1 VIEANSANY
10 YLASIATLSVTGW
23 LLVVIPGRAT
33 NLFALIW
40 FHASLLPLTV
50 STWGAGWRELYVAGP
65 GLALVLSLFAA
76 PLIEFVSRSPAALLR
91 VLAVAAAVALM
102 ILGVHRNLLN
112 QQDSAAFAAEGRAFV
127 SQLRQTY
134 PALPRG
140 GTLYVVGA
148 PFPLALFDYA
158 YVEPVVSLYYSDVH
172 VKAIGAGQAS
182 AVPASLG
189 PNDRVFYY
197 QAKRAPGD

>member
-1 VIEANSANY
+1 
-10 YLASIATLSVTGW
+10 
-23 LLVVIPGRAT
+23 
-33 NLFALIW
+33 
-40 FHASLLPLTV
+40 
-50 STWGAGWRELYVAGP
+50 
-65 GLALVLSLFAA
+65 
-76 PLIEFVSRSPAALLR
+76 